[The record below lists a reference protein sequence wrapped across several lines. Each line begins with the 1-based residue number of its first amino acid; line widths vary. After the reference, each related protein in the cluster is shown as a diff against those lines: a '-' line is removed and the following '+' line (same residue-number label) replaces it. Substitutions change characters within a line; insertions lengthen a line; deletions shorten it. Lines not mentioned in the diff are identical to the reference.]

1 MEGLQAIGSE
11 IYATAETGTVIVST
25 DGVNYAVNAKEWSN
39 HVATTLATKKG
50 VEIISKYL
58 ENEIVAIQNNT
69 TEAVSLKDWQ
79 LVSIKGNQIFN
90 FPNVTLQPGKIIYVT
105 SGSRAREG
113 QNYLKWT
120 GKQIWLNDGDGA
132 QLLNA
137 KGGIVSELD

>member
-11 IYATAETGTVIVST
+11 IYATAEAGTVIVST

-39 HVATTLATKKG
+39 HVATTPATKKG

-105 SGSRAREG
+105 SGSIAREG